1 MLRLLASLAAPPL
14 CAICS
19 SACARERTLCRKCE
33 RRLAPGFPI
42 GASVA
47 GCDVA
52 YGAHSYRGT
61 PRALVAAL
69 KFSGRTAL
77 AAEAARAIAPVAE
90 MALSPAGVLVPVPGS
105 PARTRMRGFDSAALI
120 TAELARLLGRPW
132 RSDCLRR
139 RDGPR
144 QVGRSRESR
153 LANPPRVDCLRGVPA
168 AVLVDDVITT
178 GATLS
183 ACAEALRSGG
193 CDSVCAVA
201 LARSE

>member
-19 SACARERTLCRKCE
+19 AACVRDGVLCRDCADA
-33 RRLAPGFPI
+33 LAPGFPI
-42 GASVA
+42 AASVE
-47 GCDVA
+47 GCDLA
-52 YGAHSYRGT
+52 CGAHPYRGK

-69 KFSGRTAL
+69 KFSGRIAL

-90 MALSPAGVLVPVPGS
+90 MALPRSGVLVPVPGS
-105 PARTRMRGFDSAALI
+105 PIRTRTRGFDPAALI
-120 TAELARLLGRPW
+120 AAELARLLGRGM

-139 RDGPR
+139 ADGPR

-153 LANPPRVDCLRGVPA
+153 LARPPLVECLRGVPA

-183 ACAEALRSGG
+183 ACASALREGG
-193 CDSVCAVA
+193 CDAVSAVA

>member
-19 SACARERTLCRKCE
+19 TACGRDRVLCRRCAGA
-33 RRLAPGFPI
+33 LAPGFPS
-42 GASVA
+42 GASVE

-52 YGAHSYRGT
+52 CGAHPYRGT
-61 PRALVAAL
+61 ARALVGAL

-90 MALSPAGVLVPVPGS
+90 MVLSGPGVLIPVPGS
-105 PARTRMRGFDSAALI
+105 PTRTRTRGFDPAALI
-120 TAELARLLGRPW
+120 AAELAHLLGRPW
-132 RSDCLRR
+132 RGDCLRR

-153 LANPPRVDCLRGVPA
+153 LASPPVVECLRGVA
-168 AVLVDDVITT
+168 SAVLVDDVITT
-178 GATLS
+178 GATLAS
-183 ACAEALRSGG
+183 CAAALRAGG
-193 CDSVCAVA
+193 CDQVSALA